1 MFSFAA
7 ATAEWL
13 RRADH
18 HRVVVLALV
27 LLKVVVEAAIG
38 IETHPAV
45 VVLLLV
51 WLLVALVA
59 ARRMRARMD
68 DDRARRLRTAMLA
81 ADMLSAMVAT
91 YLVGGTAWFGP
102 FAYAFFLLFGAVSLS
117 GRALGGFA
125 ALAVV
130 AYGLPLYAEA
140 LGLLPPQRLAGT
152 ALPAGTLA
160 QATAS
165 WLFGALMLAS
175 FAALLHAFVRLVR
188 RGAEWHELL
197 VAQAPMMIGTTDRA
211 GRVTAVNPAAAA
223 AFGLPVDGERGIV
236 GRHFRDLLAPD
247 VADHV
252 AQHFGGLLGGEMQ
265 HFETRMRRGDGV
277 ERWVDVMAHP
287 VGPSGRIEGVLFLVR
302 DVTEARAATAA
313 LARQAYHDALTGLA
327 NRVRF
332 AERLDAA
339 HARAVAAG
347 DASAVAVLVLDLDG
361 FKTVNDSLGHA
372 AGDRLLVEVAAR
384 LLAATRGSDTVAR
397 LGGDEFAVL
406 LENVRDD
413 ADAIAVADRIV
424 AALQAPI
431 VVGGRQAFVGTS
443 VGIARGDSAPAG
455 VPDAASDA
463 APDVVPVAA
472 RRPESQV
479 AAAVLRNA
487 DAAMYQAKAA
497 GKGRW
502 AVFHPE
508 MHAAALS
515 RLALAGEL
523 RQALEREELT
533 LAYQPVMDLA
543 TGRVL
548 GVEALVR
555 WRHPSRGLVMP
566 NEFIPFAEETGLV
579 VPLGAWVLERACAQ
593 VAAWRMTVAPGLTVA
608 VNVSGQQLEREEI
621 VAEVA
626 AALAANGLPGDALM
640 LEITEHTVVA
650 RPEVVR
656 ARLVALRAFGV
667 RIAIDDFGTGYSA
680 LAQLQHFPI
689 DVLKIDRAFVA
700 RMDRA
705 GAPAAVVRAL
715 VTIGE
720 ALSLHVIAEGVETA
734 EQRHHLTQLGCDGA
748 QGYLWARPLAA
759 AEATAWLGGHRA
771 ADARAAEPAAGHA
784 A

>member
-27 LLKVVVEAAIG
+27 LLKVVVEALIG
-38 IETHPAV
+38 IETNPAV
-45 VVLLLV
+45 VVLLLA
-51 WLLVALVA
+51 WLLVALVV
-59 ARRMRARMD
+59 ARHARASD
-68 DDRARRLRTAMLA
+68 DEARARRVRTAMLA
-81 ADMLSAMVAT
+81 VDMPSAMAAI

-102 FAYAFFLLFGAVSLS
+102 LVYGFLLFIGAVALS
-117 GRALGGFA
+117 GRALAGFT
-125 ALAVV
+125 ALAIV
-130 AYGLPLYAEA
+130 AYGVPLYAEA
-140 LGLLPPQRLAGT
+140 FGLLPPQRLGGT
-152 ALPAGTLA
+152 ALPAGTIA
-160 QATAS
+160 QATAA
-165 WLFGALMLAS
+165 WLFGGLLLGSLAV
-175 FAALLHAFVRLVR
+175 LLHAFVQLVR
-188 RGAEWHELL
+188 QGAEWHELL
-197 VAQAPMMIGTTDRA
+197 VRTAPVMISTIDRT
-211 GRVTAVNPAAAA
+211 GHVTAANPAAAE
-223 AFGLPVDGERGIV
+223 AFQMPLEALV
-236 GRHFRDLLAPD
+236 GRHFHAFL
-247 VADHV
+247 VADAV
-252 AQHFGGLLGGEMQ
+252 AEADRRFGSVLAGEPQ
-265 HFETRMRRGDGV
+265 HFETRVRRADDA
-277 ERWVDVMAHP
+277 ERWADVMAHP
-287 VGPSGRIEGVLFLVR
+287 IGAPGTADGVLVLVR
-302 DVTEARAATAA
+302 DVTEARAAAA
-313 LARQAYHDALTGLA
+313 ELARQAYQDALTGLA
-327 NRVRF
+327 NRLRF

-372 AGDRLLVEVAAR
+372 AGDRLLVEVAGR

-406 LENVRDD
+406 LERVRDD
-413 ADAIAVADRIV
+413 ADAIAVADRII
-424 AALQAPI
+424 ASLQAPF

-443 VGIARGDSAPAG
+443 LGIARGDSAAAAADVGGAADPAAG
-455 VPDAASDA
+455 L
-463 APDVVPVAA
+463 
-472 RRPESQV
+472 PESQV

-543 TGRVL
+543 SGAVR
-548 GVEALVR
+548 GFEALVR

-579 VPLGAWVLERACAQ
+579 VPLGTWVLRRACAQ
-593 VAAWRMTVAPGLTVA
+593 VAAWRMTIAPDLTVA

-626 AALAANGLPGDALM
+626 DALAESGLPGAALT
-640 LEITEHTVVA
+640 LEITEHAVVA
-650 RPEVVR
+650 RPDVVR
-656 ARLVALRAFGV
+656 TRLLALRELGV
-667 RIAIDDFGTGYSA
+667 QVAIDDFGTGYSA
-680 LAQLQHFPI
+680 LAQLQHFPL

-720 ALSLHVIAEGVETA
+720 ALSLRVIAEGVETA
-734 EQRHHLTQLGCDGA
+734 EQERHLTQLGCDGA
-748 QGYLWARPLAA
+748 QGYLWARPLAP
-759 AEATAWLGGHRA
+759 AEAAAWLGGHRA
-771 ADARAAEPAAGHA
+771 ANERRAERVAEHA

>member
-7 ATAEWL
+7 AVAEWL

-18 HRVVVLALV
+18 HRVVVLALI
-27 LLKVVVEAAIG
+27 LLKVAVEAAIG

-45 VVLLLV
+45 VVLLLG
-51 WLLVALVA
+51 WLLVSLVV
-59 ARRMRARMD
+59 ARRTRERMD
-68 DDRARRLRTAMLA
+68 DRRARRVRTAMLA

-91 YLVGGTAWFGP
+91 YLVGGTGWFGP
-102 FAYAFFLLFGAVSLS
+102 FAYAFFLLIGAVALS
-117 GRALGGFA
+117 GRALAGFA
-125 ALAVV
+125 ALAIV
-130 AYGLPLYAEA
+130 AYGVPLYAEA
-140 LGLLPPQRLAGT
+140 LGLLPPQRLAGA

-160 QATAS
+160 QATAA
-165 WLFGALMLAS
+165 WLFGAVMLGS
-175 FAALLHAFVRLVR
+175 FAALLHAFMGLVR

-197 VAQAPMMIGTTDRA
+197 VQQAPIMIGTTDRA

-223 AFGLPVDGERGIV
+223 AFGLPVDGERGLV
-236 GRHFRDLLAPD
+236 GRHFRTLLAPD

-252 AQHFGGLLGGEMQ
+252 EQRFGGLLEGRMQ

-277 ERWVDVMAHP
+277 ERWADVMAHP
-287 VGPSGRIEGVLFLVR
+287 VGPSGRVEGVLFLVR
-302 DVTEARAATAA
+302 DVTEARAATVA

-332 AERLDAA
+332 ADRLDAA
-339 HARAVAAG
+339 HARAVARG
-347 DASAVAVLVLDLDG
+347 DASTVGVLVLDLDG

-372 AGDRLLVEVAAR
+372 AGDRLLVEVAGR
-384 LLAATRGSDTVAR
+384 LLGATRGSDTVAR

-413 ADAIAVADRIV
+413 ADAIAVADRII
-424 AALQAPI
+424 ASLQAPF

-443 VGIARGDSAPAG
+443 IGIARGDSAGTPGGDAG
-455 VPDAASDA
+455 GATGAAA
-463 APDVVPVAA
+463 GL
-472 RRPESQV
+472 PESQV

-543 TGRVL
+543 SGAVR

-579 VPLGAWVLERACAQ
+579 VPLGTWVLQRACAQ
-593 VAAWRMTVAPGLTVA
+593 AAAWRMTVAPDLTVA

-621 VAEVA
+621 VGEVA
-626 AALAANGLPGDALM
+626 GALAASGLPGAALM
-640 LEITEHTVVA
+640 LEITEHAVVA
-650 RPEVVR
+650 RPEIVR
-656 ARLVALRAFGV
+656 ARLVALRELGV

-680 LAQLQHFPI
+680 LAQLQHFPL

-720 ALSLHVIAEGVETA
+720 ALSLRVIAEGVETA
-734 EQRHHLTQLGCDGA
+734 EQQRHLTQLGCEGA
-748 QGYLWARPLAA
+748 QGYLWARPLAP
-759 AEATAWLGGHRA
+759 AEATAWLAGHRA
-771 ADARAAEPAAGHA
+771 ANERIAVPAAGHA